1 MNAEMK
7 NKLEACFSR
16 ERSPTDCYEALPYMK
31 ENLGRINFDDDS
43 DMHDLIDI
51 ILRALKMDENNIKF
65 VEFLVSN
72 GFDINYK
79 LAGNDCLLLR
89 YVDDALENRA
99 LKLEVIKQL
108 IRLGADVC
116 SETLDGDNVL
126 SLLAGRDEIT

>member
-51 ILRALKMDENNIKF
+51 ILKCSRLNDIIRYNEKF
-65 VEFLVSN
+65 
-72 GFDINYK
+72 K
-79 LAGNDCLLLR
+79 
-89 YVDDALENRA
+89 
-99 LKLEVIKQL
+99 
-108 IRLGADVC
+108 
-116 SETLDGDNVL
+116 T
-126 SLLAGRDEIT
+126 